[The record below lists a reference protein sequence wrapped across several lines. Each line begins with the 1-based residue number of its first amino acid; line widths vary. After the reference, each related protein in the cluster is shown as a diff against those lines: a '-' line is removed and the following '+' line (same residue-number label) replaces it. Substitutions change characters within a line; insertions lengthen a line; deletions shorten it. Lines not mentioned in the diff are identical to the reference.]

1 MRLESFSTSMACT
14 NGHFS
19 VYGSSIAVNLDRSTT
34 WEWFDLGFRALGGWY
49 SPAASKL
56 ALIGVTKGFPPA
68 VESVLH

>member
-1 MRLESFSTSMACT
+1 
-14 NGHFS
+14 
-19 VYGSSIAVNLDRSTT
+19 VYGSSIAVNLDRSTA